1 MKKSLLAL
9 AAMSALAG
17 AAQAQSSVSV
27 YGLLDAGLGS
37 SVLKEST
44 ATVTTVTST
53 QGSNPGANGS
63 GVAGSQLGSGA
74 MASSRLG
81 FRGVE
86 DLGGGLSANFNL
98 EYAIA
103 QGTGTTTVAAIRT
116 STVGIASKTLGGLTF
131 GRALTGM
138 HGILAGDVFGGSNMA
153 GDITYTHFISSA
165 AGAGATVNGRINQD
179 TTRGS
184 NMITYT
190 APVIAG
196 LALRADYSNNNTT
209 TANQPGAQ
217 NAIAGAYATFTQ
229 GPFSVK
235 AGQVRQQANAAI
247 AATAVFTR
255 TELKVNGANA
265 MYKDKG
271 LTIQYTVG
279 NNMTETKTVAAA
291 ATTTVHTSSVRAQK
305 LGLSYQVTPAIMP
318 FVQYGIGGSEGV
330 RTGANLTTNDKAM
343 QAGAIYTLSKRTN
356 LYAAYGDSQRE
367 LKSNSALKTK
377 QTEYAVGLL
386 HAF

>member
-9 AAMSALAG
+9 AAMSAFAG
-17 AAQAQSSVSV
+17 AAQAQSSVTV

-37 SVLKEST
+37 SVLKEQT

-53 QGSNPGANGS
+53 QGSNPGTNGS

-103 QGTGTTTVAAIRT
+103 QGTGTTTVANIRT

-196 LALRADYSNNNTT
+196 LALRADYSNATSTAANN
-209 TANQPGAQ
+209 PGAQ

-279 NNMTETKTVAAA
+279 NNMTETKT

>member
-9 AAMSALAG
+9 AAMSAFAG
-17 AAQAQSSVSV
+17 AAQAQSSVTV

-37 SVLKEST
+37 SVLKEQT

-86 DLGGGLSANFNL
+86 DLGGGLSAVFNL

-103 QGTGTTTVAAIRT
+103 QGTGTTTVANIRT

-279 NNMTETKTVAAA
+279 NNMTETKT

>member
-1 MKKSLLAL
+1 LGAF
-9 AAMSALAG
+9 AG

-27 YGLLDAGLGS
+27 YGIMDAGLQS
-37 SVLKEST
+37 SKLEENT
-44 ATVTTVTST
+44 ATVKTVTSG
-53 QGSNPGANGS
+53 QGSNSSTGDMSA
-63 GVAGSQLGSGA
+63 GA

-86 DLGGGLSANFNL
+86 DMGGGMTAMFNL
-98 EYAIA
+98 EYGIA
-103 QGTGTTTVAAIRT
+103 PGTGTTTTAAIRT
-116 STVGIASKTLGGLTF
+116 SVVGIGSKQF
-131 GRALTGM
+131 GMLQIGRQLTGM

-153 GDITYTHFISSA
+153 GDITYSAFASTA
-165 AGAGATVNGRINQD
+165 AGAGPTANGRINAD

-196 LALRADYSNNNTT
+196 LALRADYSNNTGTAANT
-209 TANQPGAQ
+209 PGIQ
-217 NAIAGAYATFTQ
+217 NGIAGAYATYTQ

-235 AGQVRQQANAAI
+235 AGQIRQKANAAI
-247 AATAVFTR
+247 AATTAWSN

-265 MYKDKG
+265 MYKAKG

-279 NNMTETKTVAAA
+279 NNITETKT

-305 LGLSYQVTPAIMP
+305 LGLSYQVTPVIMP
-318 FVQYGIGGSEGV
+318 FVQYGIGGTEGV
-330 RTGANLTTNDKAM
+330 RTGASTRTDDKAM
-343 QAGAIYTLSKRTN
+343 QVGAIYTLSKRTN

-377 QTEYAVGLL
+377 ETEMAVGLL
-386 HAF
+386 HTF

>member
-9 AAMSALAG
+9 AAMSAFAG
-17 AAQAQSSVSV
+17 AAQAQSSVTV

-37 SVLKEST
+37 SVLKEQT

-103 QGTGTTTVAAIRT
+103 QGTGTTTVANIRT

-165 AGAGATVNGRINQD
+165 AGAGVTANGRVND
-179 TTRGS
+179 ATTRGS

-196 LALRADYSNNNTT
+196 LALRADYSNATSTAANT
-209 TANQPGAQ
+209 PGAQ

-279 NNMTETKTVAAA
+279 NNMTETKT

>member
-9 AAMSALAG
+9 AAMSAFAG
-17 AAQAQSSVSV
+17 AAQAQSSVTV

-37 SVLKEST
+37 SVLKEQT

-103 QGTGTTTVAAIRT
+103 QGTGTTTVANIRT
-116 STVGIASKTLGGLTF
+116 STVGFASKTLGGLTF

-279 NNMTETKTVAAA
+279 NNMTETKTAI
-291 ATTTVHTSSVRAQK
+291 TTVHTSSVRAQK

>member
-1 MKKSLLAL
+1 LGAF
-9 AAMSALAG
+9 AG

-27 YGLLDAGLGS
+27 YGIMDAGLQS
-37 SVLKEST
+37 SVFKEQT
-44 ATVTTVTST
+44 ATVTTVTSQ
-53 QGSNPGANGS
+53 QGSPTTANGANAVGNQM
-63 GVAGSQLGSGA
+63 GNGA

-98 EYAIA
+98 EYGIA
-103 QGTGTTTVAAIRT
+103 PGSGTTTVANIRT

-165 AGAGATVNGRINQD
+165 AGAGVTANGRVND
-179 TTRGS
+179 ATTRGS

-279 NNMTETKTVAAA
+279 NNMTETKT

>member
-9 AAMSALAG
+9 ATLGAFAG

-27 YGLLDAGLGS
+27 YGIMDAGLQS
-37 SVLKEST
+37 SKLEENT
-44 ATVTTVTST
+44 ATVKTVTSG
-53 QGSNPGANGS
+53 QGSNSSTGDMA
-63 GVAGSQLGSGA
+63 SGA

-86 DLGGGLSANFNL
+86 DMGGGMTAMFNL

-103 QGTGTTTVAAIRT
+103 PGTGITTTAAAIRT
-116 STVGIASKTLGGLTF
+116 SVVGIGSKQFGMLQF
-131 GRALTGM
+131 GRQLTGM

-153 GDITYTHFISSA
+153 GDITYSA
-165 AGAGATVNGRINQD
+165 FASTGAGAGTTANGRINAD

-196 LALRADYSNNNTT
+196 LALRADYSNNTNT
-209 TANQPGAQ
+209 TANTPGVQ
-217 NAIAGAYATFTQ
+217 NAIAGAYATYTQ

-235 AGQVRQQANAAI
+235 AGQIRQKANAAI
-247 AATAVFTR
+247 AATTAWAN

-265 MYKDKG
+265 MYKAKG
-271 LTIQYTVG
+271 LTIQYTIG
-279 NNMTETKTVAAA
+279 NNLTETKT

-305 LGLSYQVTPAIMP
+305 LGLSYQVTPQIMP
-318 FVQYGIGGSEGV
+318 FVQYGIGGTEGV

-343 QAGAIYTLSKRTN
+343 QVGAIYTLSKRTN

-377 QTEYAVGLL
+377 DTEMSVGLL
-386 HAF
+386 HTF

>member
-9 AAMSALAG
+9 ATLGAFAG

-27 YGLLDAGLGS
+27 YGLMDAGLQS
-37 SVLKEST
+37 SKLEENT
-44 ATVTTVTST
+44 ATVKTVTSG
-53 QGSNPGANGS
+53 QGSNSSTGDMA
-63 GVAGSQLGSGA
+63 SGA

-86 DLGGGLSANFNL
+86 DMGGGMTAMFNL
-98 EYAIA
+98 EYGIA
-103 QGTGTTTVAAIRT
+103 PGTGTTTVAAIRT
-116 STVGIASKTLGGLTF
+116 SVVGIASKQF
-131 GRALTGM
+131 GMLQIGRQVTGM

-153 GDITYTHFISSA
+153 GDITYTSIASSA
-165 AGAGATVNGRINQD
+165 AGAGVTANGRVNND

-196 LALRADYSNNNTT
+196 LALRADYANNTG
-209 TANQPGAQ
+209 TAANTPGIQ
-217 NAIAGAYATFTQ
+217 NAIAGAYATYTQ

-235 AGQVRQQANAAI
+235 AGQVRQKANVAI
-247 AATAVFTR
+247 AATTAWSN

-265 MYKDKG
+265 MYKAKG

-279 NNMTETKTVAAA
+279 NNITETKT

-305 LGLSYQVTPAIMP
+305 LSASYQVTPQIMP
-318 FVQYGIGGSEGV
+318 FVQYGTGGTEGV

-343 QAGAIYTLSKRTN
+343 QVGAIYTLSKRTN

-367 LKSNSALKTK
+367 RKSNSALKTK
-377 QTEYAVGLL
+377 ETEMAVGLL
-386 HAF
+386 HTF

>member
-1 MKKSLLAL
+1 M
-9 AAMSALAG
+9 G
-17 AAQAQSSVSV
+17 
-27 YGLLDAGLGS
+27 
-37 SVLKEST
+37 
-44 ATVTTVTST
+44 
-53 QGSNPGANGS
+53 N
-63 GVAGSQLGSGA
+63 GA

-86 DLGGGLSANFNL
+86 DLGGGLSANLNL
-98 EYAIA
+98 EYGIA
-103 QGTGTTTVAAIRT
+103 PGTGTTTVANIRT

-131 GRALTGM
+131 GRQLTGM

-153 GDITYTHFISSA
+153 GDITYTHFVSSA
-165 AGAGATVNGRINQD
+165 AGAGVTANGRVND
-179 TTRGS
+179 ATTRGS

-196 LALRADYSNNNTT
+196 LALRADYSNATSTAANT
-209 TANQPGAQ
+209 PGAQ

-235 AGQVRQQANAAI
+235 AGQVRQKNNGVL
-247 AATAVFTR
+247 AATTQWSN

-265 MYKDKG
+265 MYKAKG
-271 LTIQYTVG
+271 LTIQYTIG
-279 NNMTETKTVAAA
+279 NNITETKTAL
-291 ATTTVHTSSVRAQK
+291 TTVHTSSVRAQK
-305 LGLSYQVTPAIMP
+305 LGLSYQVTPVIMP
-318 FVQYGIGGSEGV
+318 FVQYGIGGTEGV